1 MRRML
6 ALGLALLAL
15 VAAGFLWTRD
25 RPVAVAGE
33 MPLPPVSAAQDGDAE
48 APLVAPRSNVTP
60 AEREARRF
68 ARYDKDKDARVSRDE
83 YLLTR
88 KKAFARLDLNGEG
101 RLGFEEYAAAT
112 TRKFGKADRDG
123 DGTLAAAEFAAT
135 AAKRKDKPACVCEKT
150 ATPE

>member
-33 MPLPPVSAAQDGDAE
+33 MPMPLAAAEDAD
-48 APLVAPRSNVTP
+48 ADASLVAPRSNVTP
-60 AEREARRF
+60 ADREARRF
-68 ARYDKDKDARVSRDE
+68 ARYDKDKDASVSRDE

-88 KKAFARLDLNGEG
+88 KKAFARLDLNGDG

-123 DGTLAAAEFAAT
+123 DGALAAAEFAAT
-135 AAKRKDKPACVCEKT
+135 AAKRKDKPACVCPPAPAAE
-150 ATPE
+150 